1 MRAKS
6 AMLQPPPRPPLSS
19 RPSSNSVGSRSRKVI
34 TASAEPDTKAR
45 ERLVIDAGSFLAEKA
60 GGYAI
65 TVSPTRPET
74 SSQEVVMK
82 RPVGTT
88 RIKKQKAPVV
98 VDDKPV
104 RVSKAEVRSARH
116 LFGNILKTTETIIEA
131 IKTEDAMCTA
141 LVLVDNSISSSSSP
155 APGAETSTTR
165 TTNSTTVSV

>member
-34 TASAEPDTKAR
+34 TASAEPR

-65 TVSPTRPET
+65 TVAPTRPET

-131 IKTEDAMCTA
+131 IKAEDAMCTA

-165 TTNSTTVSV
+165 TTN